1 MTSRSDDSSNPS
13 WEKMINDYEGDS
25 SEADFNQSDVTFGS
39 SDHDGVSI
47 ARSPIDMGVGEVGV
61 DLPKRLRL
69 WRAKSIQWVDDLTRT
84 NMILSIDSKERS
96 WRVLLQEDSL
106 RKSSLWNH
114 TTFAQSGNPYPRI
127 EDLVTYA
134 CIRHGFEILCGIR
147 FLEPVTNTE
156 RAFVAMTMLNVKFSS
171 EEALKRQMERLEKRK
186 GKKAATTSST
196 PTVIFNDGVDQ
207 PERVTPAVENSKK
220 QPRREEISDDV
231 MARFPTDTCHYSD
244 PGPILK
250 EVDQL
255 LFPKDKTRLTK
266 IGASRV
272 VDWGLTGAIQSQ
284 IFLRKDVK
292 NLSKKFTS
300 LSSSNS
306 KLKKE
311 VRETKS
317 GAEKALKEVSDKLAK
332 VEEENARLRAFLKSS
347 KENMSQ
353 TDDMLVDVI
362 ERLDKATD
370 KAVIQTRGRLMQQYL
385 LGETDTWDVAKDIEI
400 WEQWKKLK
408 ELEDEVEDVEP
419 QEQFDAA

>member
-1 MTSRSDDSSNPS
+1 MGGRPDKDEHDP
-13 WEKMINDYEGDS
+13 
-25 SEADFNQSDVTFGS
+25 FNLK
-39 SDHDGVSI
+39 
-47 ARSPIDMGVGEVGV
+47 RGVGGCCY
-61 DLPKRLRL
+61 KRIVLG
-69 WRAKSIQWVDDLTRT
+69 
-84 NMILSIDSKERS
+84 
-96 WRVLLQEDSL
+96 RV
-106 RKSSLWNH
+106 H
-114 TTFAQSGNPYPRI
+114 
-127 EDLVTYA
+127 
-134 CIRHGFEILCGIR
+134 CGIIP
-147 FLEPVTNTE
+147 LSHNQ
-156 RAFVAMTMLNVKFSS
+156 FSF

-186 GKKAATTSST
+186 GKRAATTSST
-196 PTVIFNDGVDQ
+196 PAVIFNDGVDQ

-284 IFLRKDVK
+284 IFHRKDVK